1 MSKELIQFQN
11 IIQLEILH
19 RPSKK
24 IKSPYVAD
32 AVNKNGDEFLVHT
45 PGLGLADQCL
55 PGSKIFATPSKSK
68 SSKTDYIA
76 QSVSVN
82 ERNYG
87 KTLIGANPHTA
98 ELIGKE
104 ILTSKNKSYYDTN
117 IKSHHHFYDEG
128 SKELTDIHYSQIKLS
143 KVPVP
148 PKGKKIKNLEVVIR
162 IQK

>member
-1 MSKELIQFQN
+1 MTKFINQKNEIINKLRGSGLRPTKQRIQIAKKLFDN
-11 IIQLEILH
+11 NKTFHFTVESLN
-19 RPSKK
+19 KK
-24 IKSPYVAD
+24 IKKSG
-32 AVNKNGDEFLVHT
+32 KEKIS
-45 PGLGLADQCL
+45 LATIYNTVEAFTNAGYL
-55 PGSKIFATPSKSK
+55 
-68 SSKTDYIA
+68 
-76 QSVSVN
+76 
-82 ERNYG
+82 
-87 KTLIGANPHTA
+87 
-98 ELIGKE
+98 KE